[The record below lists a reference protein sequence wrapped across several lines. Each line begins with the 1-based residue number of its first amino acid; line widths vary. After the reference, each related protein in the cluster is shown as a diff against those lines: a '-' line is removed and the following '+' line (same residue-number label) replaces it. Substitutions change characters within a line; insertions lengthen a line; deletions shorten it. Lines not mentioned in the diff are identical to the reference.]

1 MHILETIDAIQGSI
15 RDLRRHLTR
24 APQALRLLVAAA
36 IVAAKSNRCLP
47 LK

>member
-15 RDLRRHLTR
+15 RDLRRHITR

-36 IVAAKSNRCLP
+36 IVAAKSEGWRT